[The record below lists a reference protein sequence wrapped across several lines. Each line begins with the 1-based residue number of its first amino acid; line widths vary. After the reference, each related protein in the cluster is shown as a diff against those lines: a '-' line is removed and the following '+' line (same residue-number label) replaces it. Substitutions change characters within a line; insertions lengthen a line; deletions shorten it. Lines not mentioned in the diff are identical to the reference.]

1 MWDPSP
7 MQDGTRQGSFR
18 CNLMNQVVKAGSVSG
33 LTGLTSSPSTRYF
46 TARNSSS
53 LSRAI
58 GQRHLV
64 WSRLMFFIIQF
75 RLTHSSRGK
84 TGSYLNDHAEVK
96 VTHDE

>member
-7 MQDGTRQGSFR
+7 MQGGTRQGSFR
-18 CNLMNQVVKAGSVSG
+18 CNLMNQVLKAGSVSV

-53 LSRAI
+53 LLRAI

-64 WSRLMFFIIQF
+64 WSRLIFLIIQF
-75 RLTHSSRGK
+75 RLTHSSRRK
-84 TGSYLNDHAEVK
+84 TGSYLDNHAQ
-96 VTHDE
+96 VTRDR